1 MARFRLTPHLARA
14 VLALLLSM
22 PATAF
27 AQDGAAPGDSSG
39 GSPTESME
47 PAEPPGVFKPFPVV
61 FEARQKAVLSAER
74 AGSLT
79 SLKADVGDTVKK
91 GAVVAQV
98 DLGEAALRKK
108 RGEVALQHLDKQI
121 QELTQLNQ
129 RGLAT
134 NEEVQKV
141 RMERDVTQADVQIY
155 KRQIAQ
161 STIRAPFSGMVVRRH
176 VEAHE
181 WVTAGQPVLDMVN
194 LDRIRAIANLP
205 AHIAVRLK
213 KGDTHTL
220 YVHDLEAELKGTVDA
235 VAPEVDERSNTAQ
248 VIWSVDAGDRRLLP
262 GMKGEVR
269 VEP

>member
-1 MARFRLTPHLARA
+1 MARFRLVISLVGAA
-14 VLALLLSM
+14 MALLLLAAV
-22 PATAF
+22 PAP
-27 AQDGAAPGDSSG
+27 AQDAPDATVTESADPAAPG
-39 GSPTESME
+39 
-47 PAEPPGVFKPFPVV
+47 VFQPFPVV

-74 AGSLT
+74 AGALT
-79 SLKADVGDTVKK
+79 TLQADVGDTVKK
-91 GAVVAQV
+91 GAVIARV
-98 DLGEAALRKK
+98 DVGEAALRKK
-108 RGEVALQHLDKQI
+108 RGEVALQHLEKQI
-121 QELTQLNQ
+121 QELVQLNQ

-141 RMERDVTQADVQIY
+141 RMERDVTRADVEIY

-176 VEAHE
+176 VEPHE
-181 WVTAGQPVLDMVN
+181 WVTSGQPVLDMVN
-194 LDRIRAIANLP
+194 LDRIRAIANIP
-205 AHIAVRLK
+205 AHIAVRLN

-220 YVHDLEAELKGTVDA
+220 YVHDLEMEMTGTVDA

-248 VIWSVDAGDRRLLP
+248 VIWAVDAGEQRLLP

>member
-1 MARFRLTPHLARA
+1 MARFRLTPHLVRA
-14 VLALLLSM
+14 VLALLLFV
-22 PATAF
+22 PFAAF
-27 AQDGAAPGDSSG
+27 AQDSPAPGESPADS
-39 GSPTESME
+39 MA

-74 AGSLT
+74 AGALT

-91 GAVVAQV
+91 GAVIAQV
-98 DLGEAALRKK
+98 DVGEAALRKK
-108 RGEVALQHLDKQI
+108 RGEVALRHLEKQI
-121 QELTQLNQ
+121 QELAQLNQ

-161 STIRAPFSGMVVRRH
+161 STIRAPFAGMVVRRH
-176 VEAHE
+176 VEPHE

-213 KGDTHTL
+213 AGDTHTL
-220 YVHDLEAELKGTVDA
+220 YIHDLEAEMKGTVDA

-248 VIWSVDAGDRRLLP
+248 VIWSVDAGGRRLLP

>member
-1 MARFRLTPHLARA
+1 MF
-14 VLALLLSM
+14 
-22 PATAF
+22 
-27 AQDGAAPGDSSG
+27 Q
-39 GSPTESME
+39 
-47 PAEPPGVFKPFPVV
+47 PFPVV

-74 AGSLT
+74 AGTLT
-79 SLKADVGDTVKK
+79 SLKPDVGDTVKK
-91 GAVVAQV
+91 GAMIAQV
-98 DLGEAALRKK
+98 DVGEAVLRKK
-108 RGEVALQHLDKQI
+108 RGEAALGHLEKQI

-141 RMERDVTQADVQIY
+141 RMERDVTWADVQIY

-194 LDRIRAIANLP
+194 LARIRAVANLP
-205 AHIAVRLK
+205 ASVAARLRA
-213 KGDTHTL
+213 GDTHTL
-220 YVHDLEAELKGTVDA
+220 YIHDLEAEIKGTVDA

-248 VIWSVDAGDRRLLP
+248 VIWSVEAGGRRLLP

>member
-1 MARFRLTPHLARA
+1 MLRFRLIPIVRNAC
-14 VLALLLSM
+14 LALLFS
-22 PATAF
+22 TAAPVW
-27 AQDGAAPGDSSG
+27 AQDAATPV
-39 GSPTESME
+39 PPPE
-47 PAEPPGVFKPFPVV
+47 PAGVFQPFPVV

-74 AGSLT
+74 AGALT

-91 GAVVAQV
+91 GAVIAQV
-98 DLGEAALRKK
+98 DVGEAALRRK
-108 RGEVALQHLDKQI
+108 RGEVALQHLDEQI
-121 QELTQLNQ
+121 RELTQLNQ

-134 NEEVQKV
+134 NEEVQRV
-141 RMERDVTQADVQIY
+141 RMERDVTRADVEIF

-161 STIRAPFSGMVVRRH
+161 STIRAPFAGMVVRRH

-205 AHIAVRLK
+205 AHIAVRFK

-220 YVHDLEAELKGTVDA
+220 YVHDLDAELPGTVDA
-235 VAPEVDERSNTAQ
+235 VAPEVDERSNTAR
-248 VIWSVDAGDRRLLP
+248 VFWSVNAAGQRLLP